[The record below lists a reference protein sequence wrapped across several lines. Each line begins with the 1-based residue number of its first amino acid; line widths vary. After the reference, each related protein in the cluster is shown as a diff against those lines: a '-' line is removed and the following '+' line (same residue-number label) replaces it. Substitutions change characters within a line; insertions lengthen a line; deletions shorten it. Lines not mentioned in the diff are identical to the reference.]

1 MGREA
6 VAVCRW
12 QGDVAE
18 AKILLESQE
27 IILRGDVRAR
37 IARGSITGARV
48 DGDDLVVTAA
58 AGELVVELGSIQAAK
73 WAAAILKAPPTLA
86 SKLGIDAAR
95 RAFVIGVVADATLA
109 DALDGATTDV
119 PGEAAV
125 LVAVVLSDAELAAA
139 FAVAETLPTL
149 AVWCVYGKGK
159 AAITGDGAVRAFMRS
174 QGYVDSKSCAVS
186 GALTATRYGRV
197 D

>member
-95 RAFVIGVVADATLA
+95 RAFVIGTVADATLA

-159 AAITGDGAVRAFMRS
+159 AAKTGDGAVRAFMRS
-174 QGYVDSKSCAVS
+174 RGYVDSKSCAVS